1 VTESLPEQPPEDLP
15 DFGMDTD
22 DGNGRV
28 DLLVRQVAAVMHAG
42 SAERREVVE
51 ALRDGVQEISADH
64 PEVTDLTVRDAIL
77 RELKP
82 TFEAAGWEILTPFE
96 F

>member
-28 DLLVRQVAAVMHAG
+28 DLLVRQVAAVIHAG